1 MTEQALAEEE
11 PHFCTNCGS
20 PINSTDK
27 FCTNCGADLC
37 AQAVA
42 STELES
48 SVGEQQDSAAST
60 PNVASSVS
68 GTVDP
73 AMAEAKPRRHGLVIG
88 LSVASAVVLV
98 IAVVLSLIATNV
110 IPNPLV
116 RERAVTFAIK
126 APHYNEKTD
135 SKIPL
140 HITGKTSSGRVI
152 SQHVYVSPK
161 APVVHLAPGQYTVQ
175 VEASPLLSSG
185 DVYRIPEP
193 IKIDTAKNA
202 RSIGESQP
210 VVQKLKFEVKPA
222 NEVTATDLQ
231 AVAKFAK
238 QAKVP
243 AKKLD
248 FLQEKIRRQKVAT
261 AFNRVLDMLST
272 TQHMKRPDGWDTP
285 LAQYSL
291 LDIDQDGTPEMLT
304 WFGVNGD
311 KKRASTGPV
320 GCGDE
325 HDDFSG
331 NRVWKYNKIDNRAE
345 CLAGEQIPKPFN
357 ADHPTLMYGFSPSKK
372 IIRISDEPDETWI
385 SIQGDHL
392 DAVNKSYDQI
402 EEEGSGHYTYGWLN
416 SDDWEDW
423 PSKNVF
429 SKVTERGLLATFAMS
444 VPKELSVQGIADY
457 DRYALDISN
466 FVMNGGQILVG
477 TIKVMTAQQVQ
488 EYQHQYVIDH
498 RLDANLDPMSTDPQS
513 SPCKMNPDHC
523 GDLASE
529 FDDGTLIP
537 VFITEGLQKD
547 SLNSWFD
554 HRVYRIPMYIY
565 RIGGYQN
572 MTNGGVL
579 DTDKEFIDNL
589 QTIANK
595 RVIISAGSVSWD
607 LQQMPILP
615 WRQQDV
621 FINNILAT
629 LPEAT
634 GHAQDKT
641 TK

>member
-1 MTEQALAEEE
+1 MY
-11 PHFCTNCGS
+11 CINCGS
-20 PINSTDK
+20 SVSPGDR
-27 FCTNCGADLC
+27 FCTNCGADLH
-37 AQAVA
+37 AQEVA
-42 STELES
+42 STELVS
-48 SVGEQQDSAAST
+48 PVGEQQDSAAST
-60 PNVASSVS
+60 LDVASSVS
-68 GTVDP
+68 ATVAP
-73 AMAEAKPRRHGLVIG
+73 AVAQAKPRRHGLVIG

-193 IKIDTAKNA
+193 IKIDTTKDN
-202 RSIGESQP
+202 RLVGESKP
-210 VVQKLKFEVKPA
+210 VKQDLKFEVKPA
-222 NEVTATDLQ
+222 NEVTASDLQ

-238 QAKVP
+238 KTATPV
-243 AKKLD
+243 KKLD
-248 FLQEKIRRQKVAT
+248 FLNEKIRRQKVAT
-261 AFNRVLDMLST
+261 AFNQVLDML
-272 TQHMKRPDGWDTP
+272 DTGSSDKYY
-285 LAQYSL
+285 ASMYSL

-304 WFGVNGD
+304 WFGVTGD
-311 KKRASTGPV
+311 KEFASDGPV
-320 GCGDE
+320 GCGDQ

-345 CLAGEQIPKPFN
+345 CLSGEQIPKPFN

-444 VPKELSVQGIADY
+444 VPKELSVQGISDY

-513 SPCKMNPDHC
+513 SPCKNSDHC
-523 GDLASE
+523 GDLASQ

-537 VFITEGLQKD
+537 VFITDGLQKD
-547 SLNSWFD
+547 SFNSWVD

-565 RIGGYQN
+565 RIGGYRN
-572 MTNGGVL
+572 MHNSGFL

-634 GHAQDKT
+634 GQAQEKAAE
-641 TK
+641 